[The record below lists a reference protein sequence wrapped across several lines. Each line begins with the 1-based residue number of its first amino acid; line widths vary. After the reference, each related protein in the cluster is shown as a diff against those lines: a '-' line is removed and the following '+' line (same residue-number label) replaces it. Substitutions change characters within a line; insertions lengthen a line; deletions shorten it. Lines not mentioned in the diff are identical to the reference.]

1 MLNRSGDRP
10 NPYPEGE
17 EAEMKPSRRY
27 QERQARVPNLL
38 QLTSKPTG
46 VSQPRQS
53 PTTDIRR
60 LTRLV
65 FESYQDSYPSSSP
78 KVRARYHK
86 LIEELS
92 RRGIAD
98 GIA

>member
-1 MLNRSGDRP
+1 
-10 NPYPEGE
+10 
-17 EAEMKPSRRY
+17 MKPSRRY
-27 QERQARVPNLL
+27 QERRARVPNLL

-65 FESYQDSYPSSSP
+65 FEAYQDTYPASSP
-78 KVRARYHK
+78 KVQARYRK

-92 RRGIAD
+92 RKGIAD
-98 GIA
+98 GVA

>member
-1 MLNRSGDRP
+1 
-10 NPYPEGE
+10 
-17 EAEMKPSRRY
+17 MKPSRRY
-27 QERQARVPNLL
+27 QDRQVRVPGLR

-53 PTTDIRR
+53 STTNIRS

-65 FESYQDSYPSSSP
+65 FESYQDTYPSSSP

-86 LIEELS
+86 LIEALS
-92 RRGIAD
+92 RKGIAD
-98 GIA
+98 GVA